1 MARFQFLAQLKR
13 VIEMD
18 QLKKILNPK
27 IWLIL
32 TALIHAVVGII
43 LETDWSDDPQVLI
56 GGFMLL
62 TSVTMLYIAFFMHGQ
77 EQARLTTVIA
87 GPAWVWFVVS
97 CAMGLTWQI
106 GSGDSME
113 MTFAE
118 NIPPLIIW
126 GLTALSGVLHGN
138 FQDMMSGSDAVAEAS
153 E

>member
-1 MARFQFLAQLKR
+1 
-13 VIEMD
+13 MD

-43 LETDWSDDPQVLI
+43 LEIDWSDDSQVLI

>member
-1 MARFQFLAQLKR
+1 
-13 VIEMD
+13 MD
-18 QLKKILNPK
+18 QVKKILNPK

-43 LETDWSDDPQVLI
+43 LQTDWGDDPQVLI

-62 TSVTMLYIAFFMHGQ
+62 PSVWMLYIAFFIEG
-77 EQARLTTVIA
+77 EDLARLTAVIA
-87 GPAWVWFVVS
+87 GPAWVWFVIS

-106 GSGDSME
+106 GTSDVME

-118 NIPPLIIW
+118 SIPPLVIW

-138 FQDMMSGSDAVAEAS
+138 FQNLLSGGSQ
-153 E
+153 

>member
-1 MARFQFLAQLKR
+1 MEILYVDYSILTHME
-13 VIEMD
+13 I
-18 QLKKILNPK
+18 KKILNPK

-32 TALIHAVVGII
+32 TALVHAVVGII
-43 LETDWSDDPQVLI
+43 LQTDWSDDPQVLI

-62 TSVTMLYIAFFMHGQ
+62 TSVTMLYIAFFAEG
-77 EQARLTTVIA
+77 EDQARLTAVIA
-87 GPAWVWFVVS
+87 GPAWVWFVVT

-106 GSGDSME
+106 GSGDAME

-118 NIPPLIIW
+118 NIPPLILW

-138 FQDMMSGSDAVAEAS
+138 FQDLMSGTDAVAEAS

>member
-1 MARFQFLAQLKR
+1 
-13 VIEMD
+13 MD

-32 TALIHAVVGII
+32 TALIHAFVGII
-43 LETDWSDDPQVLI
+43 SQFDWGDDPQVLI

-62 TSVTMLYIAFFMHGQ
+62 TSVTMLYIAFLTDG
-77 EQARLTTVIA
+77 EDQARLTAVID

-106 GSGDSME
+106 GTGDAME
-113 MTFAE
+113 MNFAD
-118 NIPPLIIW
+118 NIPPLLIW

-138 FQDMMSGSDAVAEAS
+138 FQNLLSGEAE
-153 E
+153 

>member
-1 MARFQFLAQLKR
+1 LVQPRR
-13 VIEMD
+13 VLEMD

-32 TALIHAVVGII
+32 TALVHAVVGII
-43 LETDWSDDPQVLI
+43 LQTDWSDDPQVLI

-62 TSVTMLYIAFFMHGQ
+62 TSVTMLYIAFFTEG
-77 EQARLTTVIA
+77 ENQARLTAVIA
-87 GPAWVWFVVS
+87 GPAWVWFVVT

-106 GSGDSME
+106 GSGDAME

-118 NIPPLIIW
+118 NIPPLILW

-138 FQDMMSGSDAVAEAS
+138 FQDMMSGTDAVAEAS

>member
-1 MARFQFLAQLKR
+1 
-13 VIEMD
+13 MD

-32 TALIHAVVGII
+32 TALIHAAVGII
-43 LETDWSDDPQVLI
+43 LQTDWSDDPQVLI

-62 TSVTMLYIAFFMHGQ
+62 TSVTMLSIAFFMHGQ
-77 EQARLTTVIA
+77 EQARLTAVIA
-87 GPAWVWFVVS
+87 GPAWVWFVVT

-106 GSGDSME
+106 GSGDAME

-118 NIPPLIIW
+118 NIPPLILW

-138 FQDMMSGSDAVAEAS
+138 FQDLMSGTDAVAEAS

>member
-1 MARFQFLAQLKR
+1 MARFQFLVQPKR
-13 VIEMD
+13 VLEVD

-43 LETDWSDDPQVLI
+43 LQTDWSDDPQVLI

-62 TSVTMLYIAFFMHGQ
+62 TSVTMLYIAFFVHGQ
-77 EQARLTTVIA
+77 EQARLTAIIA
-87 GPAWVWFVVS
+87 GPAWVWFVIT

-106 GSGDSME
+106 GSGDAME
-113 MTFAE
+113 MTFAD
-118 NIPPLIIW
+118 NIPPLVIW

-138 FQDMMSGSDAVAEAS
+138 FQDLMSGTDAVAEAS